1 MRNNS
6 ESVTIELT
14 NLADNIIARLK
25 LHGIVIHRYD
35 AISTNSVYLKLDHG
49 VCNSI
54 RISDHKGKKHL
65 SYRYNILTC
74 CPHVVKTYDENNYIR
89 YYFPINEVDLLITKI
104 LFDRTIKLDKYGLIR
119 YRSYMFLNGYEGSKK
134 RGFWQEAKI
143 V

>member
-1 MRNNS
+1 MRSNN
-6 ESVTIELT
+6 EFVVRELT
-14 NLADNIIARLK
+14 NLADYIIERLK
-25 LHGIVIHRYD
+25 LQGIVIQRYD
-35 AISTNSVYLKLDHG
+35 ALSTNSIYLKLDYG

-74 CPHVVKTYDENNYIR
+74 CPHVIKTYDENNYIR
-89 YYFPINEVDLLITKI
+89 YYFPTNEADLLITKI
-104 LFDRTIKLDKYGLIR
+104 LFDRTMKLDKYGLTR